1 MQEESI
7 RRLLYL
13 YEVLAEGQQAMQ
25 QASQQYAVDKLQQT
39 AFDLL
44 QLSFSEEVV
53 AGSLADAA
61 TGQRLAPISREQGRI
76 QRSTAALSESLNELA
91 RNNFMIPEQLLKEM
105 RALVEMIDQS
115 VGELQLQRSRRARAS
130 ATQSMGQMNKVVM
143 NLLTSAMNAGQG
155 GGAGGSPQSLSQQMQ
170 QMSQDQSRLNA
181 MTEQL
186 RKQMQGGMSESE
198 RRQLAELRAQQQ
210 GLQQRLDEIRRQI
223 EDERRVL
230 GDLDELSGEME
241 EVVEGFETGRL
252 DADLR
257 RQQEKI
263 LSRMLDAQRSMRE
276 RDFAKRRESREGER
290 LFAEQEG
297 TDLSTGDPEDLFRLR
312 RWLAP
317 EKAPH
322 AYQDDVRRY
331 FRRIQDALDEGGKE

>member
-1 MQEESI
+1 M
-7 RRLLYL
+7 
-13 YEVLAEGQQAMQ
+13 V
-25 QASQQYAVDKLQQT
+25 
-39 AFDLL
+39 
-44 QLSFSEEVV
+44 
-53 AGSLADAA
+53 
-61 TGQRLAPISREQGRI
+61 
-76 QRSTAALSESLNELA
+76 
-91 RNNFMIPEQLLKEM
+91 PEALLKEM
-105 RALVEMIDQS
+105 RDLEAMLEQS

-130 ATQSMGQMNKVVM
+130 GTQAMGQMNRVVM
-143 NLLTSAMNAGQG
+143 NLLTTAMGGGQG
-155 GGAGGSPQSLSQQMQ
+155 GGSGGASQSLSQQMQ
-170 QMSQDQSRLNA
+170 EMSQDQSRLNG

-186 RKQMQGGMSESE
+186 RKQMQDGMSESE
-198 RRQLAELRAQQQ
+198 REQLAKLRGQQQ
-210 GLQQRLDEIRRQI
+210 ALQQKLDEIRKQI

-230 GDLDELSGEME
+230 GDLDELSDDME

-252 DADLR
+252 DSDLR

-290 LFAEQEG
+290 LFADQEG
-297 TDLSTGDPEDLFRLR
+297 TDSSAGDPADLFRLR

-331 FRRIQDALDEGGKE
+331 FRRIQDALDEGNDR